1 MQDHHYMPTIRIG
14 KRSILLTA
22 ICGVAAGL
30 LVVLFSDMPH
40 GDLWSFSSFSSATLG
55 FWMFS
60 TSTLALSS
68 SQRLIGAVNGF
79 VYVGTMFF
87 VTGIYK
93 EVRNF
98 HGIYNQYTGA
108 VDMLTRAIASAVLY
122 AVIPAMICGV
132 LAAVLWSGGGIVG
145 LARYCCLLPRALSQ
159 PKQLLCTGMC
169 SQRILCFF
177 RRCSIPHVSQRTS
190 LYSAGRSNKSRR
202 SKNLHSHAR
211 FAFIPT
217 LTHCREGMLGFHTR
231 RAQRLKP
238 LTGAAV
244 ISMLE

>member
-122 AVIPAMICGV
+122 AVIPAMICGA
-132 LAAVLWSGGGIVG
+132 LAAVLWSGRRNSWIGKILL
-145 LARYCCLLPRALSQ
+145 LAPA
-159 PKQLLCTGMC
+159 
-169 SQRILCFF
+169 CF
-177 RRCSIPHVSQRTS
+177 I
-190 LYSAGRSNKSRR
+190 A
-202 SKNLHSHAR
+202 A
-211 FAFIPT
+211 
-217 LTHCREGMLGFHTR
+217 E
-231 RAQRLKP
+231 
-238 LTGAAV
+238 AV
-244 ISMLE
+244 IMYRYVFATHTMLFQALLDTACLAAYIAIFSRAIKQKPTKQEPA